1 MFQNAPNKSLIKC
14 DNLVYCLM
22 QYLKAYRNLKGCK
35 KKKKVKKKRQNFENA
50 NQQFSNLPWH
60 LH

>member
-35 KKKKVKKKRQNFENA
+35 KKKLKKRQNFENT
-50 NQQFSNLPWH
+50 N
-60 LH
+60 